1 MHTADASLFS
11 QSTGCGHTFSASAGH
26 PLPAALYEQMFNA
39 LDDQDLV
46 RLVNER
52 RNEALMDV
60 DRDTFA

>member
-1 MHTADASLFS
+1 MRIAD
-11 QSTGCGHTFSASAGH
+11 
-26 PLPAALYEQMFNA
+26 A

-60 DRDTFA
+60 DLDTFA